1 MFTEI
6 SEQEFLSLSNN
17 PIQYIGI
24 YELDWLM
31 DDNLL
36 DCEGII
42 IAFENRKILISSKE
56 IGEDDFDFIYYDFP
70 QKYDC
75 RKILSSPDESI
86 CFVRKEKE
94 EEASRTLRFQIGHRP
109 ILVIAYENKWLT
121 VGLSHWDINDEW
133 IEYENNNLLND
144 YF

>member
-24 YELDWLM
+24 YELNWLM

-56 IGEDDFDFIYYDFP
+56 IGEDDFDFIYYDFS
-70 QKYDC
+70 QEYEC
-75 RKILSSPDESI
+75 RKIISSSEESI
-86 CFVRKEKE
+86 CFVRKEE
-94 EEASRTLRFQIGHRP
+94 EEVASRTLRFQVGYRP
-109 ILVIAYENKWLT
+109 ILVMAYENKWLT
-121 VGLSHWDINDEW
+121 VGLSHWDINGEW
-133 IEYENNNLLND
+133 MEYENNNLLND
-144 YF
+144 

>member
-6 SEQEFLSLSNN
+6 SEQEFLSLGNN
-17 PIQYIGI
+17 PIQYVGI

-56 IGEDDFDFIYYDFP
+56 IGKDDFDFIYYDFP
-70 QKYDC
+70 QSYYC
-75 RKILSSPDESI
+75 R
-86 CFVRKEKE
+86 
-94 EEASRTLRFQIGHRP
+94 
-109 ILVIAYENKWLT
+109 
-121 VGLSHWDINDEW
+121 
-133 IEYENNNLLND
+133 
-144 YF
+144 

>member
-6 SEQEFLSLSNN
+6 SENEFFLIAYA

-24 YELDWLM
+24 YELNWLM

-42 IAFENRKILISSKE
+42 VAFEKAKILISSKKL
-56 IGEDDFDFIYYDFP
+56 GEDDFDFVYYEFP
-70 QKYDC
+70 QEYEC
-75 RKILSSPDESI
+75 RKILSSFEEPI
-86 CFVRKEKE
+86 HFIRKESE
-94 EEASRTLRFQIGHRP
+94 DNSYRYLRFQIGNRP
-109 ILVIAYENKWLT
+109 ILVTAYEDKWID

-133 IEYENNNLLND
+133 LEFENNHLLND
-144 YF
+144 S